1 MTIKECEE
9 GYHLLSSCHVCPFL
23 LVKLLGYDKETF
35 SKINWLCLGIE
46 LKYID
51 LLWLSLEGNNN
62 NYSMGTSCFENLVW
76 WAP

>member
-35 SKINWLCLGIE
+35 SKIN
-46 LKYID
+46 
-51 LLWLSLEGNNN
+51 
-62 NYSMGTSCFENLVW
+62 
-76 WAP
+76 